1 MTTTNGH
8 FTKYLQF
15 SVAITGLLPYSYVRT
30 TGLQESLS
38 SLHHATWPDCRFA
51 ALQIGNAQL
60 LYDLH
65 SMHHLGLQDGRILS
79 AALYHCNTLARGGVA
94 FC

>member
-1 MTTTNGH
+1 M
-8 FTKYLQF
+8 YYR
-15 SVAITGLLPYSYVRT
+15 ITG
-30 TGLQESLS
+30 ESIKSALG
-38 SLHHATWPDCRFA
+38 ATWPDCRFA

-65 SMHHLGLQDGRILS
+65 SMHHLGLQNGRILS